1 MTSKYRTVT
10 LLFALVSLMIL
21 LVAFSVPLYNL
32 FCRVTGYGG
41 TTSFSENISNITLDK
56 DITLQFNA
64 DVNDSINWS
73 FTAPQ
78 DVTFKIGENKLVE
91 YEATNLSNVSSSG
104 TATFNVLPEK
114 VGPYFIKT
122 QCFCFEKQTLEPNQS
137 VKMPVVFYI
146 DPTIIDDPGMADI
159 DTITLSYTFFKYIE

>member
-1 MTSKYRTVT
+1 
-10 LLFALVSLMIL
+10 MIV

-41 TTSFSENISNITLDK
+41 TTSFSENISTITLDQEIK
-56 DITLQFNA
+56 IQFNA

-73 FTAPQ
+73 FEAPQ
-78 DVTFKIGENKLVE
+78 DVDFKIGENKLVE
-91 YEATNLSNVSSSG
+91 YQATNLSGETTSG

-122 QCFCFEKQTLEPNQS
+122 QCFCFEKQTLEL
-137 VKMPVVFYI
+137 KC
-146 DPTIIDDPGMADI
+146 
-159 DTITLSYTFFKYIE
+159 LFFKTKTLCLYKIWSNFFRKNIKCRST

>member
-1 MTSKYRTVT
+1 MTSKYRTAL

-64 DVNDSINWS
+64 DVNDSIDWS

-146 DPTIIDDPGMADI
+146 DPSITDDPGMADI

>member
-1 MTSKYRTVT
+1 MTSKYRTAS

-64 DVNDSINWS
+64 DVNDSIDWS

-91 YEATNLSNVSSSG
+91 YEATNLSSVSSSG

-146 DPTIIDDPGMADI
+146 DPSIIDDPGMADI

>member
-1 MTSKYRTVT
+1 
-10 LLFALVSLMIL
+10 MII

-41 TTSFSENISNITLDK
+41 TTSFSENISTITIDQEIK
-56 DITLQFNA
+56 LQFNA

-73 FTAPQ
+73 FEAPQ
-78 DVTFKIGENKLVE
+78 DVNFKIGENKLVE
-91 YEATNLSNVSSSG
+91 YQATNLSSETTSG

-122 QCFCFEKQTLEPNQS
+122 QCFCFEKQTLKPGET
-137 VKMPVVFYI
+137 VEMPVVFYVDPSI
-146 DPTIIDDPGMADI
+146 SEDPTMKDVEE
-159 DTITLSYTFFKYIE
+159 ITLSYTFFKYIE

>member
-1 MTSKYRTVT
+1 MTSKYRTAT

-56 DITLQFNA
+56 DITHQFNA
-64 DVNDSINWS
+64 DVNDSIDWS

-91 YEATNLSNVSSSG
+91 YEATNLSSVSSSG

-146 DPTIIDDPGMADI
+146 DPSINDDPGMADI

>member
-1 MTSKYRTVT
+1 MTSKFRTVT

-64 DVNDSINWS
+64 DVNDSIDWS

-78 DVTFKIGENKLVE
+78 NVTFKIGENKLVE
-91 YEATNLSNVSSSG
+91 YEATNLSSVSSSG

-146 DPTIIDDPGMADI
+146 DPSITDDPGMADI

>member
-1 MTSKYRTVT
+1 MTSKYRTAS

-64 DVNDSINWS
+64 DVNDSIDWS

-91 YEATNLSNVSSSG
+91 YEATNLSSVSSSG

-146 DPTIIDDPGMADI
+146 DPSITDDPGMADI

>member
-64 DVNDSINWS
+64 DVNDSIDWS

-91 YEATNLSNVSSSG
+91 YEATNLSSVSSSG

-146 DPTIIDDPGMADI
+146 DPSIIDDPGMADI

>member
-1 MTSKYRTVT
+1 MTSKYRTAS

-64 DVNDSINWS
+64 DVNESIDWS

-91 YEATNLSNVSSSG
+91 YEATNLSSVSSSG

-146 DPTIIDDPGMADI
+146 DPSITDDPGMADI

>member
-64 DVNDSINWS
+64 DVNDSIDWS

-122 QCFCFEKQTLEPNQS
+122 QCFCFEKQTLEPNES

-146 DPTIIDDPGMADI
+146 DPSITDDPGMADI

>member
-1 MTSKYRTVT
+1 MTAKYRTVIMLFSIVFLMT
-10 LLFALVSLMIL
+10 LLVT
-21 LVAFSVPLYNL
+21 FSVPLYNL

-41 TTSFSENISNITLDK
+41 TTSFSESNSLITLDK

-64 DVNDSINWS
+64 DVNESINWS
-73 FTAPQ
+73 FEAPK
-78 DVTFKIGENKLVE
+78 DVSFKIGENKLVE
-91 YEATNLSNVSSSG
+91 YQATNLSNVTTSG

-122 QCFCFEKQTLEPNQS
+122 QCFCFEKQTLEPNQT
-137 VKMPVVFYI
+137 VQMPVVFYV
-146 DPTIIDDPGMADI
+146 DPAITEDPSMADI

>member
-1 MTSKYRTVT
+1 MTSKFQTVT

-64 DVNDSINWS
+64 DVNDSIDWS

-122 QCFCFEKQTLEPNQS
+122 QCFCFEKQTLEPNES

-146 DPTIIDDPGMADI
+146 DPSITDDPGMADI

>member
-41 TTSFSENISNITLDK
+41 TTSFSANISNITLDK

-64 DVNDSINWS
+64 DVNDSIDWS

-146 DPTIIDDPGMADI
+146 DPSITDDPGMADI

>member
-1 MTSKYRTVT
+1 MTSKYRTAT

-41 TTSFSENISNITLDK
+41 TTSFSENISNIKLDK

-64 DVNDSINWS
+64 DVNDSIDWS

-146 DPTIIDDPGMADI
+146 DPSITDDPGMADI

>member
-1 MTSKYRTVT
+1 MTSKYRTAS

-146 DPTIIDDPGMADI
+146 DPSITDDPGMADI

>member
-21 LVAFSVPLYNL
+21 LVSFSVPLYNL

-64 DVNDSINWS
+64 DVNDSIDWS

-146 DPTIIDDPGMADI
+146 DPSITDDPGMADI

>member
-1 MTSKYRTVT
+1 MTAKYRTVIM
-10 LLFALVSLMIL
+10 LFSLVFLMTL

-41 TTSFSENISNITLDK
+41 TTSFSESNSLITLDK
-56 DITLQFNA
+56 DITLHFNA
-64 DVNDSINWS
+64 DVNESINWS
-73 FTAPQ
+73 FEAPK
-78 DVTFKIGENKLVE
+78 DVSFKIGENKLVE
-91 YEATNLSNVSSSG
+91 YQATNLSNVTTSG

-122 QCFCFEKQTLEPNQS
+122 QCFCFEKQTLEPNQT
-137 VKMPVVFYI
+137 VQMPVVFYV
-146 DPTIIDDPGMADI
+146 DPAIIEDPSMADI

>member
-1 MTSKYRTVT
+1 MTYKYRTAS

-64 DVNDSINWS
+64 DVNDSIDWS

-146 DPTIIDDPGMADI
+146 DPSIIDDPGMADI

>member
-1 MTSKYRTVT
+1 MTYKYRTAS

-64 DVNDSINWS
+64 DVNDSIDWS

-91 YEATNLSNVSSSG
+91 YEATNLSSVSSSG

-146 DPTIIDDPGMADI
+146 DPSIIDDPGMADI

>member
-1 MTSKYRTVT
+1 MTSNYRTVT

-64 DVNDSINWS
+64 DVNDSIDWS

-91 YEATNLSNVSSSG
+91 YEATNLSSESSSG

-146 DPTIIDDPGMADI
+146 DPSITDDPGMADI

>member
-1 MTSKYRTVT
+1 MTSKYRTAS

-64 DVNDSINWS
+64 DVNGSIDWS
-73 FTAPQ
+73 FTAPE
-78 DVTFKIGENKLVE
+78 DVAFKIGENKLVE
-91 YEATNLSNVSSSG
+91 YEATNLSSVSSSG

-146 DPTIIDDPGMADI
+146 DPSITDDPGMADI

>member
-10 LLFALVSLMIL
+10 LLFVLVSLMIL

-64 DVNDSINWS
+64 DVNDSIDWS

-78 DVTFKIGENKLVE
+78 DVTFKIGENKIVE
-91 YEATNLSNVSSSG
+91 YEATNLSSVSSSG

-146 DPTIIDDPGMADI
+146 DPSITDDPGMADI